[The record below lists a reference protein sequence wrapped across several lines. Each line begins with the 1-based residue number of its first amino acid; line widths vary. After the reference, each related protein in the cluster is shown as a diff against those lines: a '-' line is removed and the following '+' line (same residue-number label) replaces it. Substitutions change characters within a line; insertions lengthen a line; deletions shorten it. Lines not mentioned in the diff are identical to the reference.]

1 MESAG
6 GDSQTAEGEDEDD
19 DVEDEE
25 ETEYESEPS
34 FMSMSGRSSPMK
46 YCKFRIKC
54 E

>member
-6 GDSQTAEGEDEDD
+6 GDSQAAEGEDDDDD

-34 FMSMSGRSSPMK
+34 FMSMSGRSFPS
-46 YCKFRIKC
+46 YEVLQISH
-54 E
+54 

>member
-6 GDSQTAEGEDEDD
+6 GDSQAAEGEDEDD

-34 FMSMSGRSSPMK
+34 FMSMSGRISSS
-46 YCKFRIKC
+46 YEVLQISN
-54 E
+54 

>member
-6 GDSQTAEGEDEDD
+6 GDSQAAEGEDDDD

-34 FMSMSGRSSPMK
+34 FMSMSGRSFPSYEVLQM
-46 YCKFRIKC
+46 
-54 E
+54 

>member
-6 GDSQTAEGEDEDD
+6 GDSQAAEGEDEDD

-34 FMSMSGRSSPMK
+34 FMSMSGRSFPS
-46 YCKFRIKC
+46 YEVLQISH
-54 E
+54 